1 MFLKTE
7 LRATA
12 SLKVSYILY
21 CGPTA
26 LELSLSSNHKQDLN
40 GNSGL
45 VHDILGKFGF

>member
-7 LRATA
+7 LRVTA

-21 CGPTA
+21 CSSTA
-26 LELSLSSNHKQDLN
+26 LELSLSSKQEQDLN
-40 GNSGL
+40 GNSGP